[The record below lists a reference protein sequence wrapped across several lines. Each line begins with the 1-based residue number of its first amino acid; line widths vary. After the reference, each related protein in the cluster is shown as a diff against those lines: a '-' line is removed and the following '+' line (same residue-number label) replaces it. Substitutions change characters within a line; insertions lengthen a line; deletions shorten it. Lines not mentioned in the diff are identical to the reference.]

1 MSDDKI
7 VVHDP
12 HDKPATYVEA
22 DDLDRFENP
31 GLPPHRPRRADLD
44 EGAAKRA
51 ERQVTT
57 MFGLSM
63 LGALGFIVAYLFVDP
78 NLRGSILLIGEMN
91 LYHLIL
97 GLTMAVSL
105 LGIGFGAVHWAK
117 TLMPDT
123 EVVEER
129 HLQASDQ
136 ATRDEAAGVLS
147 EGYRGA
153 QLHRRPMLLLTAGGA
168 LSLFAL
174 PMALQVAGG
183 LDPNIWRDPSPAE
196 LLSKTV
202 WKQGMR
208 LVIDPSGTPIR
219 ASDVTQGSVIH
230 VMPEGYAGAHTEDG
244 PSDQE
249 IMTAKATSSVLLV
262 KMNPADI
269 KSAKQR
275 DWGVD
280 GIVAYSKIC
289 THVGCPVA
297 LYERQTHH
305 LLCPCHQSTFDMTND
320 CEVIFGPAK
329 RPLPQLRITVE
340 DGYLV
345 AADGFAEPVG
355 PSFWERG

>member
-1 MSDDKI
+1 MSEDQI
-7 VVHDP
+7 AVRDP
-12 HDKPATYVEA
+12 HATPATYVEGA
-22 DDLDRFENP
+22 AGDRFENP
-31 GLPPHRPRRADLD
+31 GLPPHRPRRADVD
-44 EGAAKRA
+44 EDAAKRA

-57 MFGLSM
+57 MFGLSI
-63 LGALGFIVAYLFVDP
+63 LATLGFLVAYFAVSPD
-78 NLRGSILLIGEMN
+78 LRGSILLIGEMN
-91 LYHLIL
+91 LYHAIL
-97 GLTMAVSL
+97 GLCLAVSL

-123 EVVEER
+123 EIVEER

-136 ATRDEAAGVLS
+136 AARDEAAGILS
-147 EGYRGA
+147 DGYRSA

-174 PMALQVAGG
+174 PLALQVAGG
-183 LDPNIWRDPSPAE
+183 LGPLPGDA
-196 LLSKTV
+196 LSKTV
-202 WKQGMR
+202 WKPGMK
-208 LVIDPSGTPIR
+208 LLIDPSGAPIR
-219 ASDVTQGSVIH
+219 AADVTQGSVIH
-230 VMPEGYAGAHTEDG
+230 VMPEGYVDTGDG
-244 PSDQE
+244 HADAQA
-249 IMTAKATSSVLLV
+249 IMTAKANSSVLLV
-262 KMNPADI
+262 KLNPEDI
-269 KSAKQR
+269 KSQKQR

-329 RPLPQLRITVE
+329 RPLPQLPIKVE

-355 PSFWERG
+355 PSYWERGE

>member
-1 MSDDKI
+1 MSDDQI
-7 VVHDP
+7 AVHDP
-12 HDKPATYVEA
+12 HAKPATYVEA
-22 DDLDRFENP
+22 DAVDRFENP
-31 GLPPHRPRRADLD
+31 GLPPHRPRRADVD
-44 EGAAKRA
+44 EQAAKRA
-51 ERQVTT
+51 ERQVAT
-57 MFGLSM
+57 MFTLSI
-63 LGALGFIVAYLFVDP
+63 LGTLGFLVCYFVVDP
-78 NLRGSILLIGEMN
+78 ELRGSLLVIGEMN

-97 GLTMAVSL
+97 GLTMAASL
-105 LGIGFGAVHWAK
+105 LFIGLGAVHWAK

-136 ATRDEAAGVLS
+136 ESRDEAAGILS
-147 EGYRGA
+147 DGYRSA
-153 QLHRRPMLLLTAGGA
+153 QLHRRPVLLLTAGGA

-183 LDPNIWRDPSPAE
+183 LGPLPGDTLES
-196 LLSKTV
+196 TV
-202 WKQGMR
+202 WKRGMR
-208 LVIDPSGTPIR
+208 LMIDPSGAPIR
-219 ASDVTQGSVIH
+219 PEQVTQGSVIH
-230 VMPEGYAGAHTEDG
+230 VMPEGYVGDTHGEDA
-244 PSDQE
+244 PSALE
-249 IMTAKATSSVLLV
+249 IMEAKATASVLLV
-262 KMNPADI
+262 KLNPEDI
-269 KSAKQR
+269 QSQKQL

-329 RPLPQLRITVE
+329 RPLPQLPIMVE
-340 DGYLV
+340 NGYLV

-355 PSFWERG
+355 PSYWERG